1 MPTVTS
7 ENKAEFDKEFM
18 EKRANSTMKSPALYR
33 SFARDAAEQSKKAET
48 AAQHHE
54 AMGSH
59 KHAAMYA
66 APHPVHKEHQEK
78 AKFHAAEHRKMQ
90 RLEQERYIKERER
103 ISAEV
108 NRKAMVKK
116 GIVAG
121 SNSEKENLPMYR
133 GQQ

>member
-18 EKRANSTMKSPALYR
+18 EKRANSTMKNPAMYR

-90 RLEQERYIKERER
+90 RLEEERYIKANLE
-103 ISAEV
+103 SGKAKHAEFMRKGDEKR
-108 NRKAMVKK
+108 RKA
-116 GIVAG
+116 GT
-121 SNSEKENLPMYR
+121 L
-133 GQQ
+133 

>member
-7 ENKAEFDKEFM
+7 ENKAQFDKEFM
-18 EKRANSTMKSPALYR
+18 EKRSNSLMKDPASYR
-33 SFARDAAEQSKKAET
+33 SFARDAAKYSEKAET

-54 AMGSH
+54 AMSSH

-66 APHPVHKEHQEK
+66 KPHPVHKEHEEK
-78 AKFHAAEHRKMQ
+78 AKFHAAEHRKMK
-90 RLEQERYIKERER
+90 RLEQERLLKERER
-103 ISAEV
+103 IDAEV
-108 NRKAMVKK
+108 NRKSMVKK

-121 SNSEKENLPMYR
+121 SEYEKNNSPMYR

>member
-1 MPTVTS
+1 MS
-7 ENKAEFDKEFM
+7 D
-18 EKRANSTMKSPALYR
+18 PASYK
-33 SFARDAAEQSKKAET
+33 SFARDAARQSEKAET
-48 AAQHHE
+48 AAQHRE

-59 KHAAMYA
+59 KQAAMFA
-66 APHPVHKEHQEK
+66 KPHPVYKEHEEQ

-90 RLEQERYIKERER
+90 RLEQNRYINEREANAAAVSR
-103 ISAEV
+103 
-108 NRKAMVKK
+108 RAMVKK

>member
-18 EKRANSTMKSPALYR
+18 EKRSNSTMKDPASYR
-33 SFARDAAEQSKKAET
+33 SFARDAAKQSEKAET

-66 APHPVHKEHQEK
+66 APHPVHKEHEEK

-90 RLEQERYIKERER
+90 KLEQDRYIKANLE
-103 ISAEV
+103 SGKAKHAEFMRKGDEKR
-108 NRKAMVKK
+108 RKA
-116 GIVAG
+116 GT
-121 SNSEKENLPMYR
+121 L
-133 GQQ
+133 